1 MEFMDWIEKLND
13 IAGQDH
19 ALPCRYEGEAIMD
32 LRSLNIF
39 IEVAELGSFTR
50 AGEKLGYSQPTI
62 SFQIKQLEKEM
73 GVPLFDRIGHTVS
86 LTDAGRD
93 ALSYAQEI
101 CHMSQEMVL
110 GSAGRREASGV
121 LRLGMADSLCAPLI
135 AGQFGRFREQYPKVA
150 LHISTGDTGM
160 LLEYLDHNEV
170 DMICTMDDHV
180 YDPNY
185 VIANEEEMPA
195 HFVVSS
201 QNALVHRNVSGVE
214 ELLDQPFLL
223 TEKGMSYRRLM
234 DDKLARLSLE
244 IQPVLETGRADLIC
258 ALVEENA
265 GVAFLPDYV
274 TEDGVRQGKLCRL
287 NVPDFQVVVW
297 KQVLYRREKWVSLQM
312 RAMIDHL
319 AGIRLIEK

>member
-1 MEFMDWIEKLND
+1 
-13 IAGQDH
+13 
-19 ALPCRYEGEAIMD
+19 MD

-93 ALSYAQEI
+93 ALTYAQEI

-110 GSAGRREASGV
+110 GTAGRREASGL

-135 AGQFGRFREQYPKVA
+135 AGHFGKFRSDYPKVS
-150 LHISTGDTGM
+150 LLISTGDTGM

-185 VIANEEEMPA
+185 IIANEEA
-195 HFVVSS
+195 VQVHFVTSPQHPLASKAVVS
-201 QNALVHRNVSGVE
+201 VE
-214 ELLDQPFLL
+214 ELLPEPFLL

-234 DDKLARLSLE
+234 DERLSRDSRE
-244 IQPVLETGRADLIC
+244 IRPVLETGRADLIC
-258 ALVEENA
+258 SLAEENV

-274 TEDGVRQGKLCRL
+274 TEEGVRQGRLVRL
-287 NVPDFQVVVW
+287 NVPDCQVVVW
-297 KQVLYRREKWVSLQM
+297 KQLLYRREKWVSLQM

-319 AGIRLIEK
+319 SGFQLVGQEERA

>member
-1 MEFMDWIEKLND
+1 
-13 IAGQDH
+13 
-19 ALPCRYEGEAIMD
+19 MD

-39 IEVAELGSFTR
+39 IEVAELGSFTK

-93 ALSYAQEI
+93 ALGYAQEI

-110 GSAGRREASGV
+110 GTMGRREPSGV

-135 AGQFGRFREQYPKVA
+135 AGQFRKFREKYPRVS
-150 LHISTGDTGM
+150 LHILTGDTGM
-160 LLEYLDHNEV
+160 LLRMLDHNEV

-185 VIANEEEMPA
+185 TIANEEEFGV
-195 HFVVSS
+195 HFVISADNPLAERKTVSVDEV
-201 QNALVHRNVSGVE
+201 LK
-214 ELLDQPFLL
+214 LPFLL

-234 DDKLARLSLE
+234 DEHLARSSRE

-258 ALVEENA
+258 ALVEEDA
-265 GVAFLPDYV
+265 GIACLPDYV
-274 TEDGVRQGKLCRL
+274 TEEAVRAGKLVRL

-312 RAMIDHL
+312 RAMLQHL
-319 AGIRLIEK
+319 EGIPLIGK

>member
-1 MEFMDWIEKLND
+1 
-13 IAGQDH
+13 
-19 ALPCRYEGEAIMD
+19 MD

-93 ALSYAQEI
+93 ALSYAQNI

-110 GSAGRREASGV
+110 GTAGRREPSGV
-121 LRLGMADSLCAPLI
+121 LRLGMADSLCAPLV
-135 AGQFGRFREQYPKVA
+135 AGHFGKFRSEYPKVS

-185 VIANEEEMPA
+185 IIANEEEIRV
-195 HFVVSS
+195 HFVASLQNPLASQRVVS
-201 QNALVHRNVSGVE
+201 VE
-214 ELLDQPFLL
+214 ELLPQPFLL

-234 DDKLARLSLE
+234 DEKLARNSME

-258 ALVEENA
+258 ALAEENA
-265 GVAFLPDYV
+265 GIAFLPDYV
-274 TEDGVRQGKLCRL
+274 TEEGVRQGKLKRL
-287 NVPDFQVVVW
+287 NVTDFQVLVW
-297 KQVLYRREKWVSLQM
+297 KQILYRREKWLSLPM

-319 AGIRLIEK
+319 ADIRLVDEGIG